1 MRSLAEMSASCVPCS
16 GGSGFT
22 NNDIDIDID
31 TEVDV
36 EEVNETHSDGRSSLK
51 SHRSSNKSID
61 EGTSTELTSASPPDR
76 YEDTSVSRKGMDKIP
91 DELLELP
98 QGYLEKIISR
108 DSAHRAER
116 DQLQLQFQQQQ
127 QQERDTITNA
137 STAGD
142 VEDNDDDEALPEL
155 GSAQGVHLETVER
168 YGRYLSTLLFA
179 ALVYAGMAGAVLLYG
194 GVLVLCGVRHLAVV
208 VARANPLAER

>member
-91 DELLELP
+91 DELLEVP
-98 QGYLEKIISR
+98 HSYLEKIISR
-108 DSAHRAER
+108 DSSHRAE
-116 DQLQLQFQQQQ
+116 QLQLQFQQQ
-127 QQERDTITNA
+127 EEEPDTITNA

-142 VEDNDDDEALPEL
+142 FEDNDDDEALPEL
-155 GSAQGVHLETVER
+155 GSAQAVHLETVER

-208 VARANPLAER
+208 VARTNPLAER

>member
-36 EEVNETHSDGRSSLK
+36 EEVNETHSDGRSSFK

-76 YEDTSVSRKGMDKIP
+76 YEDTPVSRKGMDKIP
-91 DELLELP
+91 DELLEVP
-98 QGYLEKIISR
+98 QSYLEKIISR
-108 DSAHRAER
+108 DSSHRAE
-116 DQLQLQFQQQQ
+116 QLQLQFQQQ
-127 QQERDTITNA
+127 EEEPDTITNA

-142 VEDNDDDEALPEL
+142 FEDNDDDEALPEL
-155 GSAQGVHLETVER
+155 GSAQAVHLETVER

-208 VARANPLAER
+208 VARANPLAEC

>member
-36 EEVNETHSDGRSSLK
+36 EEVNETHSDGRSSFK
-51 SHRSSNKSID
+51 SHRSSNNSID

-76 YEDTSVSRKGMDKIP
+76 YEDTPVSRKGMDKIP
-91 DELLELP
+91 DELLEVP
-98 QGYLEKIISR
+98 QSYLEKIISR
-108 DSAHRAER
+108 DSAQRAER
-116 DQLQLQFQQQQ
+116 NQLPLPFQQQDDQ
-127 QQERDTITNA
+127 PDTITHA

-142 VEDNDDDEALPEL
+142 VEATDDDEALPEL
-155 GSAQGVHLETVER
+155 GSAQAVHLETVER

>member
-36 EEVNETHSDGRSSLK
+36 EEVNETHSDGRSSFK
-51 SHRSSNKSID
+51 SHRSSNNSID

-76 YEDTSVSRKGMDKIP
+76 YEDTPVSRKGMDKIP
-91 DELLELP
+91 DELLEVP
-98 QGYLEKIISR
+98 QSYLEKIISR
-108 DSAHRAER
+108 DSAQRAER
-116 DQLQLQFQQQQ
+116 NQLQLQFQQQEEQ
-127 QQERDTITNA
+127 PDTITNA

-155 GSAQGVHLETVER
+155 GSAQAVHLETVER